1 MYDVIA
7 IGSATID
14 VFASTD
20 KRYVRTNN
28 YKNKKIEEYC
38 FPVGTKLLVK
48 HLEFST
54 GGGGTNTSVAFSRLG
69 LKTAYLGKLGND
81 NPAKVVIDE
90 LKNEKVDTSL
100 VVVEKSNKSTK
111 DNKESKNNPKLK
123 TGYSTIIDAEGEDRT
138 IFAFKGANDDLS
150 FNELNLKKI
159 KQTRWIYLG
168 SMMGKSFETAEKLAK
183 FAKKNKIGLAFN
195 TSTYLAKKGLNY
207 LKNILRHTT
216 LFVLNKEEAELLTG
230 KKDVNSQLKV
240 LHNIGIMYV
249 AITNGKN
256 PAHACDGSKVYTV
269 YPRKVKIKETTGAGD
284 AFAATFLAGI
294 IKTENEERNTL
305 NKNKASNVK
314 TALELA
320 LANSESVI
328 THYGA
333 KNLLLHWHTLVEHV
347 KKKPYRIE
355 ERKLD

>member
-14 VFASTD
+14 VFLQTD
-20 KRYVRTNN
+20 KRYVRNN
-28 YKNKKIEEYC
+28 QIKGNHVEEYC
-38 FPVGTKLLVK
+38 FPVGTKLLVRN
-48 HLEFST
+48 LEFST

-81 NPAKVVIDE
+81 NPAKVVLDA
-90 LKNEKVDTSL
+90 LKAEKVDTSL
-100 VVVEKSNKSTK
+100 VVIEKEARKNTK
-111 DNKESKNNPKLK
+111 TSKIQKNSKK

-138 IFAFKGANDDLS
+138 IFAFKGANDDLL

-168 SMMGKSFETAEKLAK
+168 SMMGSSFNTAEKIAE
-183 FAKKNKIGLAFN
+183 FARKNCIPLAFN
-195 TSTYLAKKGLNY
+195 TSTYLAKKGLSY
-207 LKNILRHTT
+207 LKNILRCTT

-230 KKDVNSQLKV
+230 KKDVNLQLKM
-240 LHNIGIMYV
+240 LHKIDIKYI
-249 AITNGKN
+249 AITDGSN
-256 PAHACDGSKVYTV
+256 PAHACDGEKIYTI

-284 AFAATFLAGI
+284 AFAATFVAGI
-294 IKTENEERNTL
+294 LKTNNT
-305 NKNKASNVK
+305 KQ
-314 TALELA
+314 ALELA

-333 KNLLLHWHTLVEHV
+333 KNLLLHWHTLTEHV
-347 KKKPYRIE
+347 RKNPYRIE
-355 ERKLD
+355 ERRL